1 MQLFVY
7 CQQVLSLV
15 GEDGR
20 RWRNVLILLIFTG
33 DKDIYTKLVRLLIQ
47 NARM

>member
-20 RWRNVLILLIFTG
+20 RYFTG
-33 DKDIYTKLVRLLIQ
+33 DKDIYTKLVRLLDTKCTDVK
-47 NARM
+47 